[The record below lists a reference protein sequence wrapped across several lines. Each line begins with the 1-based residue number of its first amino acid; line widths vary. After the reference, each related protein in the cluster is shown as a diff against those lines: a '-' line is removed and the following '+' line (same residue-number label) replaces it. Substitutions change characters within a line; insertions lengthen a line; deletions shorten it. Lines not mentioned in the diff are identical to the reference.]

1 MRTFVVNLEQ
11 STDRKKFV
19 QQQLEGLNIA
29 HEFFPAVDGRKFT
42 EEQLKE
48 VCNMDIAK
56 DWPELF
62 TRGMIGCSLS
72 HYYIYKKM
80 VAENIPYAF
89 IMEDDVK
96 LSVRVPIL
104 LNEIEKKL
112 IDGTLSSKEPI
123 LLYYQSKE
131 VVQFIKEEQVP
142 LGNGVTACYPVDIW
156 RPITTAAYIISLA
169 CAKKLIDFVFPV
181 RCPADSWAVYHR
193 EGVIGG
199 LRCVL
204 PVPVESGFF
213 KSDIGYEQ
221 NRFFNRIIKKLEAKN
236 IFPVKQVLHWR
247 RKKLAKKQNQFEFVK
262 MPMNWQKKE
271 LA

>member
-11 STDRKKFV
+11 STDRKKFI
-19 QQQLEGLNIA
+19 QQQLDRLNIV

-42 EEQLKE
+42 DEQVKE

-72 HYYIYKKM
+72 HYYIYQKM
-80 VAENIPYAF
+80 VDENIPYAF
-89 IMEDDVK
+89 IIEDDVQ
-96 LSVRVPIL
+96 LSTRVPAIL
-104 LNEIEKKL
+104 SEIEKKL
-112 IDGTLSSKEPI
+112 VEGTLSHAEPI

-131 VVQFIKEEQVP
+131 VVQFVSTDRLSLE
-142 LGNGVTACYPVDIW
+142 NGTAVCYPVDIW
-156 RPITTAAYIISLA
+156 RPITTAAYVISLA
-169 CAKKLIDFVFPV
+169 CAKKLVDFVFPV
-181 RCPADSWAVYHR
+181 RCPADSWGVYHR

-204 PVPVESGFF
+204 PLPVESGFF

-221 NRFFNRIIKKLEAKN
+221 NRLLNRIVKKLETKN
-236 IFPVKQVLHWR
+236 IFPVKQLLYWR
-247 RKKLAKKQNQFEFVK
+247 RRKIAKKQNQFVFVQT
-262 MPMNWQKKE
+262 PISWQRKE
-271 LA
+271 LV